1 MLAIF
6 GSTNLLRADEVTIG
20 DPAGTTT
27 NSYYP
32 TYSLYN
38 YSFTQQIY
46 TAEEIGMAGTINSLT
61 MWLKNSS
68 SNPRNVQIYM
78 KNVEKDA
85 LRA

>member
-6 GSTNLLRADEVTIG
+6 GSTSLLKADEVTIG

-32 TYSLYN
+32 VYSLYN

-61 MWLKNSS
+61 MAQELVKQPAQRSDLHEE
-68 SNPRNVQIYM
+68 R
-78 KNVEKDA
+78 
-85 LRA
+85 